1 MYLTNNYILLFEHYY
16 IDIFVAQCVNSK
28 QTYKVGDKFSVKTP
42 SKVAD
47 IVLLV
52 DQNKNNEEVYKEL
65 VQPLVQQLNQ
75 ELNTKGI
82 K

>member
-1 MYLTNNYILLFEHYY
+1 M
-16 IDIFVAQCVNSK
+16 
-28 QTYKVGDKFSVKTP
+28 KTP
-42 SKVAD
+42 GKAAD
-47 IVLLV
+47 VVFLV

>member
-1 MYLTNNYILLFEHYY
+1 MSVGEGSLRAKKSTVRWFA
-16 IDIFVAQCVNSK
+16 VQCRNSK
-28 QTYKVGDKFSVKTP
+28 QTYKIGDKFSVKTP
-42 SKVAD
+42 GKAAD
-47 IVLLV
+47 VVLLV

-75 ELNTKGI
+75 EFNAKGI